1 MCYCTAFAWLS
12 LILVDE
18 LIDLPSS
25 SKMGFIPHPPIH
37 LSLIRIHDLWF
48 LLAVGALYE
57 LLCRLYLLQI
67 KIKPRHVLT
76 LEAQHKSLQQQV
88 EHKRK
93 LGPSAFVETSKL
105 ERQLLQ
111 LEKELETVRA
121 KRKTQ
126 AEATEKLLLRSGNMR
141 LSFLVWVLWYSIPIL
156 RVDDLE
162 IAIGEYAPA
171 GSFLKNLF
179 FPISASG
186 VGYRIS
192 KIGLPSAVDSLGALL
207 VMWSAQVTV
216 GKLMD
221 AVDAYYVNLQ

>member
-1 MCYCTAFAWLS
+1 
-12 LILVDE
+12 
-18 LIDLPSS
+18 
-25 SKMGFIPHPPIH
+25 MGFIPHPPIY
-37 LSLIRIHDLWF
+37 LSLIRLYDVWF

-67 KIKPRHVLT
+67 KIKPRHVLL
-76 LEAQHKSLQQQV
+76 LEAQQKGLQKEV
-88 EHKRK
+88 EQKRK
-93 LGPSAFVETSKL
+93 LGPQAFVETSKL

-111 LEKELETVRA
+111 LDKELDTVRA

-126 AEATEKLLLRSGNMR
+126 AETTEKLLLRSGNMR
-141 LSFLVWVLWYSIPIL
+141 LSFLIWVLWYAVPIL
-156 RVDDLE
+156 SVDDLQVGGV
-162 IAIGEYAPA
+162 GEYAPA
-171 GSFLKNLF
+171 GSFLRNLF

-192 KIGLPSAVDSLGALL
+192 KIGLPVEAALDSVGALF